1 MSSTICSICN
11 SPRSDSA
18 GPCATCGAPPA
29 APARNLP
36 AGTRLQNG
44 RFTLGRVLGE
54 GGFGITYL
62 GTHRHLQRTVAIKE
76 LFPER
81 AMRHGA
87 TISVPDSQ
95 QRDFHLEKERVLE
108 EARVISRL
116 DSPHIVGVHDA
127 FLENNTAY
135 IVMEYLEGQSLQE
148 RIEAQGPLPPHDV
161 YRIAMAACD
170 ALTEVHMQS
179 LLHRD
184 ISPDN
189 IMLTVDG
196 RMVLI
201 DFGSARLFALGQ
213 TVRHTR
219 ILKKDYAAPEMF
231 GSHAQFG
238 PYTDIFCLGGTL
250 YYALTGTVPP
260 SFMDRLQNSHDELR
274 FPIKLRGLMG
284 DAIQKALQVR
294 VEKRPQSA
302 TEFKSAL
309 LDPAIPI
316 AKDEKVRLEGDA
328 TPLLLAVSKGALNEV
343 SRLLASGAN
352 PNLQDKGKTPLHLA
366 VPTGAVDVVKM
377 LLKAGADPNV
387 RDGQGRTVLHL
398 AEIGSPIFEALL
410 AGGADPNIAYEGGA
424 TPLHQAVS
432 KGIVDA
438 VGALLK
444 AGADPNVRDGQG
456 RTVLHL
462 AEIGSLIFEVLLAGG
477 ADPNIAYEGGVTP
490 LHRAVSEGI
499 VDAVGVLLEAGAD
512 PNVRDGQGRT
522 VLYLAEIG
530 SPIFIAYE
538 GGATPLHW
546 AVSEGIV
553 DAVGALLKAGA
564 DPCVR
569 DGQGAMPLHLA
580 VSTGG
585 VDVVKMLLKAGAD
598 PNVRDG
604 QGRTVLHLAETGSP
618 IFEVLLAGGAD
629 RNQVYANGGYWV
641 ATKIAVVLALIAVVL
656 AFVLATIWDVT
667 PLRLAVSWNATHGVQ
682 ALLRTGTNPNR
693 QNVRGAT
700 SLHLAVAK
708 GHLDS
713 VSVLLESGAD
723 PNVQD
728 GQGQMPLH
736 MAGLGSPIFNAL
748 LAAGADP
755 DIVYASGDAPLH
767 VAVSEGLVDTV
778 RVLLEAGADPNVQ
791 DGEGQTPLH
800 LAELGFPIFNALLAA
815 GAVYASGD
823 APLHVAVSEGL
834 VDTVG
839 VLLEAGAEPNIQ
851 DGQGQMPLHLAELG
865 SPIFNALLAAGA
877 DPDIV
882 YASGN
887 APLHVAV
894 SEGLVDT
901 VGVLLEAGVEPN
913 VQNGEGRTPLHLAE
927 LGSPIFNALL
937 AAGAD
942 PNIVYTSGGTPLHVA
957 VSEGLVDTV
966 GVLLEAGAE
975 PNVQD
980 GEGQTPLH
988 MAGLGAPIFNAL
1000 LAAGADPDIVYASGG
1015 TPLHVAVSE
1024 GLVDTVG
1031 TLLES
1036 GADPD
1041 AQDGEGQTPL
1051 HLAGLGS
1058 PSFNALLAAGADPNI
1073 VYASGDTPLHVVAVS
1088 EGLVD
1093 TVRALLVA
1101 GAEPNVQDGKGRTP
1115 LHLAGLGSPI
1125 FNALLAAGADPD
1137 IVYASGDTPLHVA
1150 VAEGLVDTIRVLLVA
1165 GAEPNVQDG
1174 KGRMPLHLAG
1184 LGSPIFNALLA
1195 AGADPDIVYAS
1206 GNTPLHVAVAEGLVD
1221 TIRVLLEAGANL
1233 NVCNKDCNTPLH
1245 LAVSGRDLDLV
1256 DYLLKEGANPNVR
1269 NSHGNTPLHEAVR
1282 LNQNRIRRMFGN
1294 IQVQFAD
1301 LLVKG
1306 GANPCIRNNH
1316 GATPLEMTEVSSTK
1330 KWLTDL
1336 PAGC

>member
-1 MSSTICSICN
+1 MSSAICSICN
-11 SPRSDSA
+11 SPCSDSA
-18 GPCATCGAPPA
+18 GPCAVCGAAPA
-29 APARNLP
+29 ARARNLP
-36 AGTRLQNG
+36 TGTHLQNG

-231 GSHAQFG
+231 VTHAQFG

-260 SFMDRLQNSHDELR
+260 SFMERIQNSHDELR
-274 FPIKLRGLMG
+274 FPIKLRGSMG

-309 LDPAIPI
+309 LDPVIPI
-316 AKDEKVRLEGDA
+316 TKDEKVRLEGDA

-366 VPTGAVDVVKM
+366 VPTGAVNVVKM
-377 LLKAGADPNV
+377 
-387 RDGQGRTVLHL
+387 
-398 AEIGSPIFEALL
+398 
-410 AGGADPNIAYEGGA
+410 
-424 TPLHQAVS
+424 
-432 KGIVDA
+432 
-438 VGALLK
+438 LLK

-462 AEIGSLIFEVLLAGG
+462 AEIGSLIFEVLLVSR
-477 ADPNIAYEGGVTP
+477 ADPNIAYEGGATP
-490 LHRAVSEGI
+490 LHRAVSKGI
-499 VDAVGVLLEAGAD
+499 VDAVGALLEAGAD
-512 PNVRDGQGRT
+512 PNVRDGQG
-522 VLYLAEIG
+522 VMPLHLAEIG
-530 SPIFIAYE
+530 SPIFEALLASGAAPNIAYE
-538 GGATPLHW
+538 GGATPLHR
-546 AVSEGIV
+546 AVSEGVV

-564 DPCVR
+564 DPNVR

-580 VSTGG
+580 VSTGV
-585 VDVVKMLLKAGAD
+585 VDVVKMLLKAGAN

-629 RNQVYANGGYWV
+629 RNQVYANGGYWA
-641 ATKIAVVLALIAVVL
+641 ATKIAVVLA
-656 AFVLATIWDVT
+656 FGLATIWDVT

-713 VSVLLESGAD
+713 VSVLLEAD
-723 PNVQD
+723 
-728 GQGQMPLH
+728 
-736 MAGLGSPIFNAL
+736 
-748 LAAGADP
+748 
-755 DIVYASGDAPLH
+755 
-767 VAVSEGLVDTV
+767 
-778 RVLLEAGADPNVQ
+778 ADPNVQ
-791 DGEGQTPLH
+791 DGEDQTPLH
-800 LAELGFPIFNALLAA
+800 LAGLG
-815 GAVYASGD
+815 
-823 APLHVAVSEGL
+823 
-834 VDTVG
+834 T
-839 VLLEAGAEPNIQ
+839 
-851 DGQGQMPLHLAELG
+851 
-865 SPIFNALLAAGA
+865 PIFNALLAAGA

-901 VGVLLEAGVEPN
+901 VRVLLEAGTELNVQNGEGQTPLHLAELGSPIFNALLAAGAVYASGDAPLHIAVSEGLVDAVGVLLEAGAEPN
-913 VQNGEGRTPLHLAE
+913 VQDGEGRTPLHLAE

-942 PNIVYTSGGTPLHVA
+942 PNIVYASGGTPLHIA

-966 GVLLEAGAE
+966 GMLLEAGAE

-988 MAGLGAPIFNAL
+988 LAGLGAPIFDVL
-1000 LAAGADPDIVYASGG
+1000 LAAGANPNIVYASGG
-1015 TPLHVAVSE
+1015 TPLHVAVSD
-1024 GLVDTVG
+1024 GMVDTVG

-1036 GADPD
+1036 SADPD

-1073 VYASGDTPLHVVAVS
+1073 VYASGDTPLHVVALS
-1088 EGLVD
+1088 DGMVD

-1115 LHLAGLGSPI
+1115 LHLAELGAPI
-1125 FNALLAAGADPD
+1125 FNALLAAGADPN

-1150 VAEGLVDTIRVLLVA
+1150 VAEGQVDTIGILLEA

-1174 KGRMPLHLAG
+1174 EGRTPLHLAE
-1184 LGSPIFNALLA
+1184 LGAPIFNALLA
-1195 AGADPDIVYAS
+1195 AGADPNIVYAF
-1206 GNTPLHVAVAEGLVD
+1206 GDTPLHVVVAEGLMD
-1221 TIRVLLEAGANL
+1221 TIGVLLEAGANP
-1233 NVCNKDCNTPLH
+1233 NVCDKDCNSPLH
-1245 LAVSGRDLDLV
+1245 LAVSVRELDLV

-1282 LNQNRIRRMFGN
+1282 LNQNRIQRMFGN

-1306 GANPCIRNNH
+1306 GANPCIRNSQ
-1316 GATPLEMTEVSSTK
+1316 GATPLEMAEVSSTK
-1330 KWLTDL
+1330 KWLTDHST
-1336 PAGC
+1336 GC